1 MRKFEKI
8 SFEEFSKS
16 VKDDRKLYDEYKLPE
31 RNSTNAAGYD
41 IYLLEDVEI
50 KPNEIVKIPTG
61 IKACFNPDEVL
72 LLIDRSS
79 TGFKYNIRLVNQ
91 VAVIDS
97 DYYNNENNEGHIF
110 TKFQNESNETFKFK
124 AGSALAQG
132 VFMKFL
138 TTDDD
143 QNNDQKRTSEY

>member
-16 VKDDRKLYDEYKLPE
+16 VKDDRNLYEEYKLPS

-41 IYLLEDVEI
+41 FYLIEDVEMQ
-50 KPNEIVKIPTG
+50 PNEIVKIPTG

-72 LLIDRSS
+72 FIVDRSS
-79 TGFKYNIRLVNQ
+79 TGFKYNIRMVNQ
-91 VAVIDS
+91 IAVIDA

-110 TKFQNESNETFKFK
+110 IKLQNESDKVLNFV
-124 AGSALAQG
+124 AGDALVQG
-132 VFMKFL
+132 IFMKYL

-143 QNNDQKRTSEY
+143 QNLNKKRTTNY